1 MIYSTTTKILE
12 QWFVIVNMNRGLED
26 NQEMFSSKFKAL
38 TIRILKGIGDNW
50 DYKFKV
56 FLKKILSLFKYFM
69 FLSFYIWLINLLLI
83 FCNIFFSFFL
93 FYIFFRKKYYVL
105 LFIFLIFIFLH
116 VIYLYC
122 YFCFCFC
129 FCFFCNFFIYNF
141 FINILY
147 KN

>member
-56 FLKKILSLFKYFM
+56 FLKKFLSLFKYFM

-105 LFIFLIFIFLH
+105 FFIFLIFIFLH
-116 VIYLYC
+116 VTYLYC

-129 FCFFCNFFIYNF
+129 FCCNFFIYNF

>member
-12 QWFVIVNMNRGLED
+12 QWFVIVNINRGLED

-105 LFIFLIFIFLH
+105 FFIFLIFIFLH
-116 VIYLYC
+116 VTYLY
-122 YFCFCFC
+122 YYFCFC

-141 FINILY
+141 FINFLY

>member
-105 LFIFLIFIFLH
+105 FFIFLIFIFLH